1 MSVKLAINAYHD
13 LGKKLCIILIT
24 GLTGSLSLN
33 FFLNPG
39 NIMSAGLN
47 GLSQIIVAFAEQTTG
62 IHLSMGLFIL
72 LLNIPVFIAG
82 FIRLGGSATFFSFL
96 NVVVLSLLTM
106 VFPEGH
112 VTDNLL
118 LNALVGGVL
127 LGVGAGLSL
136 KYGFTTGGMDI
147 LSLIFSKIT
156 GKTVGSY
163 MMILNGIIVIFAGLL
178 FSWESALYTIISIYA
193 MSRVVDTIHTSHQKV
208 TVYITTRCADEVG
221 KNIAAHVFRGMTLFP
236 SIGGYSG
243 VSSQTIMIVITRY
256 ELYDL
261 EQAVLEVDSDAFINI
276 VPTQSIVGRF
286 ASDDEQR
293 IFKATGSFPE
303 LKKHKR

>member
-1 MSVKLAINAYHD
+1 MPVKLAVNTYND
-13 LGKKLCIILIT
+13 LVKKLFIIIVTGIT
-24 GLTGSLSLN
+24 GSIGLN

-39 NIMSAGLN
+39 KIMSAGLN
-47 GLSQIIVAFAEQTTG
+47 GLSQIIVAFAEQTFQ

-82 FIRLGGSATFFSFL
+82 FIRLGGAATFFSFL
-96 NVVVLSLLTM
+96 NVIVLSLFTM
-106 VFPEGH
+106 ILPEGY
-112 VTDNLL
+112 VTNNLL

-127 LGVGAGLSL
+127 IGIGAGLSL
-136 KYGFTTGGMDI
+136 KFGFTTGGMDI

-163 MMILNGIIVIFAGLL
+163 MMILNGIIVLLAGLL

-208 TVYITTRCADEVG
+208 TAYITTRYADEVG
-221 KNIAAHVFRGMTLFP
+221 KNISAHVFRGMTLFP
-236 SIGGYSG
+236 SIGGFSG
-243 VSSQTIMIVITRY
+243 MNSQTIMIVITRY

-261 EQAVLEVDSDAFINI
+261 EQAVLEVDQNAFINI

-303 LKKHKR
+303 LKIHKR